1 MADLN
6 KVILMGHMTADPE
19 LKQTGSGLSV
29 CSFSI
34 GVNRRYSK
42 SADQNQ
48 QSVDFI
54 NIVAWRQQA
63 EFVSRY
69 FKKGSSIIVC
79 GQLQTRNWTDPQG
92 QKRYVT
98 EVVADEV
105 SFGAPASNQGA
116 NNDKPMGQDSYTPTA
131 YGAPS
136 FNSASSASF
145 EEIPSDD
152 SLPF

>member
-19 LKQTGSGLSV
+19 LKQTTTGISV

-34 GVNRRYSK
+34 GVNRRYSAK
-42 SADQNQ
+42 QDQNQ
-48 QSVDFI
+48 QTVDFI

-79 GQLQTRNWTDPQG
+79 GSIQTRKWNDNNG
-92 QKRYVT
+92 QVRYAT

-105 SFGAPASNQGA
+105 SFGAPAAAGA
-116 NNDKPMGQDSYTPTA
+116 GERPAAQAYTPTA
-131 YGAPS
+131 YGNPTY
-136 FNSASSASF
+136 NSADSANF
-145 EEIPSDD
+145 EEIPGDD